1 MELEPQVSAL
11 LLGDL
16 DRRGEGKGGLHID
29 IQDGQNQFR
38 HNADRIGRFGEFAHE
53 SVVPNVYAILEY
65 AFQGAQEAIFPLSLI
80 R

>member
-1 MELEPQVSAL
+1 MKLEPHVSAP

-16 DRRGEGKGGLHID
+16 DHEGREGGLHID

-38 HNADRIGRFGEFAHE
+38 HNADRIGRFGEFVHE
-53 SVVPNVYAILEY
+53 SVVPSVYAILEY